1 LPISVELRHLRYFLA
16 LADELHF
23 GRTAQQLHIAQ
34 PALSQQIQKLE
45 REIGTELFLRN
56 RREVRLS
63 PAGAALRPHAE
74 RAIRE
79 AGTGAEA
86 ARRAAAGEIGQLTVG
101 FIETAASSLVP
112 QAVRR
117 FQAERPDVGLTLR
130 ELSVGAQV
138 EGLQAGWLDIAI
150 MRPPIEGQGLALE
163 QIADE
168 GLVAAVPS
176 AHELAGRSRVG
187 AAAVAREP
195 LIALSREV
203 VPGLYDQV
211 LGLRQEQGGGPIA
224 QEATSIQ
231 AVLGLVAAG
240 LGIAIMPASVRGL
253 SREGVGF
260 VSIRTNHRSTI
271 LAARRENDNSPL
283 VLAFLDAAR
292 RAAGG

>member
-1 LPISVELRHLRYFLA
+1 MTVELRHLRYFLA
-16 LADELHF
+16 LAGELHF
-23 GRTAQQLHIAQ
+23 GRAAQQLHIAQ

-45 REIGTELFLRN
+45 REIGTQLFVRT
-56 RREVRLS
+56 RREVQLS

-79 AGTGAEA
+79 AAAGAEA
-86 ARRAAAGEIGQLTVG
+86 ARRTAAGEIGQLTVG

-130 ELSVGAQV
+130 ELGVSSQI
-138 EGLQAGWLDIAI
+138 EGLRAGWLDIAI
-150 MRPPIEGQGLALE
+150 MRPPIEDQGLVVE
-163 QIADE
+163 QIVDE

-176 AHELAGRSRVG
+176 AHDLARRSRVG

-211 LGLRQEQGGGPIA
+211 LGLRQEHGGGPIA

-253 SREGVGF
+253 SREGVSF
-260 VSIRTNHRSTI
+260 VAIQTDQRSTMV
-271 LAARRENDNSPL
+271 AARREEDSSPL

-292 RAAGG
+292 MAARQR